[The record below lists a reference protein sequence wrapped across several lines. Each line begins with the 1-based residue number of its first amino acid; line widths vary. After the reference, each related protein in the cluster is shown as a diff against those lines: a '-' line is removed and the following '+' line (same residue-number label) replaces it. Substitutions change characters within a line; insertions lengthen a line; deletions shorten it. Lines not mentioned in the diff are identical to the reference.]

1 MDISPEHSKTL
12 VYTSLAGIGGVL
24 GYIYR
29 ETKAGRKVIL
39 VRVLLTGALA
49 AFIGYHMIM
58 VYHSMGLPDKLI
70 GALNGLT
77 ALLGVEFMM
86 YIVEKL
92 VLKKLGITYEDRV
105 LKALVDAGWTPPDS
119 GAASLS
125 NLPLPEPEAGEGEV
139 GASGSGPNRHN

>member
-24 GYIYR
+24 GYLYR
-29 ETKAGRKVIL
+29 ETKAGRKIRL
-39 VRVLLTGALA
+39 MRIILTGAMA

-58 VYHSMGLPDKLI
+58 VYHSMGLPDQLI

-119 GAASLS
+119 GATSLS
-125 NLPLPEPEAGEGEV
+125 DLPLPEPKAGEGKT
-139 GASGSGPNRHN
+139 GAGSISPDRYH

>member
-29 ETKAGRKVIL
+29 ETKAGRKIRL
-39 VRVLLTGALA
+39 VRIVLTAALA

-86 YIVEKL
+86 YLVEKL
-92 VLKKLGITYEDRV
+92 ILKKLGITYEDRV

-119 GAASLS
+119 GASSLS
-125 NLPLPEPEAGEGEV
+125 DLSIPDPKAGKGISGEN
-139 GASGSGPNRHN
+139 GRNTDSYH